1 MTCPNQIPNFGQM
14 PQGDR
19 GGGGGGVMLRLA
31 LTDTLLQDTNFYC
44 GDLRNLFSL

>member
-14 PQGDR
+14 AQGDP
-19 GGGGGGVMLRLA
+19 GGGGRGLLRLA

-44 GDLRNLFSL
+44 RDFRNLFSF